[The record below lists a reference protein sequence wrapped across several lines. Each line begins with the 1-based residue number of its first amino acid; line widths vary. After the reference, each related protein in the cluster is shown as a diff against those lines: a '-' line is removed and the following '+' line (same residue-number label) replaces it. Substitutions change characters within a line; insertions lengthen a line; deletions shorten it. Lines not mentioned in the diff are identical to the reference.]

1 MKARA
6 KSTYDMSHIV
16 FKSHLKGFMIYPI
29 SPYSFTFCPLIS
41 PKVTSAGS
49 DDTVFG
55 EVLSVHKTL
64 SANLAAFDP
73 TPDGK

>member
-1 MKARA
+1 MNA
-6 KSTYDMSHIV
+6 
-16 FKSHLKGFMIYPI
+16 I
-29 SPYSFTFCPLIS
+29 SPYIFTFCPLIS

-55 EVLSVHKTL
+55 EVLSVHKNL